1 MLDALFVLASK
12 MSLQQNQKNLK
23 KYPHAWKAENSKMWE
38 KSHLCKERSAETYGS
53 QVKLK

>member
-1 MLDALFVLASK
+1 MLGALFVLASE

-23 KYPHAWKAENSKMWE
+23 KHPHAQKAENSKMWE
-38 KSHLCKERSAETYGS
+38 RNHLCKERSAQTYGS

>member
-1 MLDALFVLASK
+1 MLEALFVLASE